1 MAVIQQFDDEHV
13 EWLMSRKRGIGGSD
27 ASTILGFNKWKSPF
41 ELYMDKT
48 SDHVEQINNEA
59 IHWGNILEDD
69 VANEFARVTGKKVRK
84 RNQTF
89 MHPKHKFMIANIDRD
104 VVGEKALLECKTTS
118 AYNAEQWE
126 GDVIPPAYMCQI
138 QHYMAV
144 LDYDKAYIAVL
155 IGGQKF
161 VWKEVQ
167 RDDEFI
173 ELMIRAEK
181 NFWENHV
188 LERVPPA
195 IDGSFSTTE
204 FVKEMFPED
213 DGSSVDLPDEA
224 NLLIDAIE
232 SIKEEVMEK
241 QKLQREYENKLK
253 VMIGEAEK
261 AFTKDYQVT
270 YKTFT
275 QNRIDPKRLREELP
289 DVADEY
295 TNQTKSRRMTIKKT
309 EDTLND

>member
-195 IDGSFSTTE
+195 IDGSFSATE